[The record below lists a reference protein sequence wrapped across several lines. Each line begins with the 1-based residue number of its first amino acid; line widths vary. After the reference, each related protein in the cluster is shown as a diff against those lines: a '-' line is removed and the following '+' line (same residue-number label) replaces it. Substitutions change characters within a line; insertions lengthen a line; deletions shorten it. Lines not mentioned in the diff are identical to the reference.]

1 MEQSVQVPIT
11 FLKQRRA
18 EDMAKMPSLKTTEVQ
33 QDFAQQMI
41 MFGFAAQMAWL
52 GMMTRPLLVVSQDYR
67 HFLER

>member
-1 MEQSVQVPIT
+1 
-11 FLKQRRA
+11 
-18 EDMAKMPSLKTTEVQ
+18 MPSLKTTEVQ